1 MGKAS
6 EHASKPSR
14 NTYIIDTEK
23 YGAETS
29 RLLLQDKLFTQAMGG
44 TLPATYDLTGVTR
57 ILDIACGPGGW
68 ALEVAYQH
76 SDIEVV
82 GIDISPAMIE
92 YARSQAQVQ
101 HLENAAFL
109 VMDTRTPL
117 AFPDASFD
125 LINARLLLSFM
136 KPQNWPP
143 FLRECLRLLRGGGR
157 LRWTE
162 VEAAFTSSAAYEQYA
177 RFFSQALYRAGQ
189 SFSPDG
195 YHIGLLPMMLPLLR
209 QAGFQS
215 VSSQT
220 AAQEGSFGTA
230 AYSSA
235 FQDTALTFL
244 LLQPFL
250 VEQGVAAQEELESL
264 YQQVL
269 ADWQDEHFCALFFLF
284 SAWGQKA

>member
-125 LINARLLLSFM
+125 LINARLLLSFV
-136 KPQNWPP
+136 NH
-143 FLRECLRLLRGGGR
+143 LRLEAGGLHLDSTATLHTEAGVQLWLRCPRHQGQLTGAPSCSNP
-157 LRWTE
+157 
-162 VEAAFTSSAAYEQYA
+162 VEARAFS
-177 RFFSQALYRAGQ
+177 
-189 SFSPDG
+189 
-195 YHIGLLPMMLPLLR
+195 
-209 QAGFQS
+209 
-215 VSSQT
+215 
-220 AAQEGSFGTA
+220 
-230 AYSSA
+230 
-235 FQDTALTFL
+235 
-244 LLQPFL
+244 
-250 VEQGVAAQEELESL
+250 
-264 YQQVL
+264 
-269 ADWQDEHFCALFFLF
+269 W
-284 SAWGQKA
+284 